1 MKFRTVLATL
11 AILATMFLAACTPP
25 YRQAFE
31 DAGKEKHWTH
41 KQVLAAFAYYD
52 RIGWA
57 REVKEGSGQ
66 YVVIYGKVP
75 TAKVDSQIDTVLQDL
90 NSSLDPNNAEMRQYL
105 DTFGLRKDLEHEEE
119 VTEAQKARVHTSYLY
134 NQFQEKMGDRP
145 ESGHEAEM
153 AGGYNIRKIFTTKDL
168 SEAFPFKSD
177 EIEGA
182 KKVGSLKEIE
192 TAELDFSS
200 PYDHKVSDP
209 AHPDDSEAFLWK
221 AKKMSIRLTDYKII
235 TEDQPQ
241 NNKGNYIEGYR
252 VIDGKQ
258 ESKPALKIFFPSG
271 GYGAVVLIDTDREG
285 RDAGFGLP
293 DILESVSN
301 IENVQDVIR
310 DGNLLAT
317 LFADK
322 KKDNRQLPPQNLFKI
337 EISRTDKPI
346 DPWEKSPDADGWIV
360 PYKYVTAT
368 GENFN
373 IRIKFKKPQM
383 KEDNPGYP
391 DGDHEHSMYRQI
403 EYIAKEY
410 TKVGKR
416 YTASAGQVVEYYR
429 PKGEFAGK
437 VEAKQVEEYDR
448 ENGNVRKIRFE
459 FEDGSEVTGL
469 VTAGSNKFIEDT
481 PYAKSFTEGSQRWWV
496 ESSATNGKFD
506 KRKKVSP
513 PKERTGE
520 YDDYSDESYS
530 AENGQSHST
539 MDMDK
544 PVVKIQRET
553 QQAPPNSK
561 Q

>member
-11 AILATMFLAACTPP
+11 AIVATMFLAGCVPP
-25 YRQAFE
+25 YRQTFE
-31 DAGKEKHWTH
+31 DAGKDKHWTK

-52 RIGWA
+52 KIGWG

-75 TAKVDSQIDTVLQDL
+75 TSKVDSQIDTVLKDL
-90 NSSLDPNNAEMRQYL
+90 NDSLDPNNTDMRQYL
-105 DTFGLRKDLEHEEE
+105 DTFNLRKDMEHEEE
-119 VTEAQKARVHTSYLY
+119 ITEAQKARVHTAYLY
-134 NQFQEKMGDRP
+134 TEFQQKMGDKEEYGRD
-145 ESGHEAEM
+145 AEM
-153 AGGYNIRKIFTTKDL
+153 SGGYNIRKIFTSKDL
-168 SEAFPFKSD
+168 SVAFPFTSD
-177 EIEGA
+177 EVEGA
-182 KKVGSLKEIE
+182 KKDGSLKEIE

-200 PYDHKVSDP
+200 PYDHKVADP
-209 AHPDDSEAFLWK
+209 AHPDDSEAFIWK
-221 AKKMSIRLTDYKII
+221 AKKMSIRLTNYKII
-235 TEDQPQ
+235 TEETPE

-258 ESKPALKIFFPSG
+258 ESKPALKIFFPTD

-293 DILESVSN
+293 DILESVSD
-301 IENVQDVIR
+301 ITNVQDVVR
-310 DGNLLAT
+310 NGNLLAT

-322 KKDNRQLPPQNLFKI
+322 KKDLRQLPPQNLFKI

-360 PYKYVTAT
+360 PYKYVTTT

-373 IRIKFKKPQM
+373 VRIKFKKVQM
-383 KEDNPGYP
+383 PADGSTYP
-391 DGDHEHSMYRQI
+391 DGDHAHSMYREI

-410 TKVGKR
+410 TKAGKR
-416 YTASAGQVVEYYR
+416 YDASAGQVIEYYR
-429 PKGEFAGK
+429 PKGDFAK
-437 VEAKQVEEYDR
+437 KTEAKVDDYS
-448 ENGNVRKIRFE
+448 NTRKLTFE
-459 FEDGSEVTGL
+459 FEDGSEVSGIVTPGL
-469 VTAGSNKFIEDT
+469 NKFIEDT
-481 PYAKSFTEGSQRWWV
+481 PYAKSFTEGSQRWWI
-496 ESSATNGKFD
+496 ESSSANGKFD

-520 YDDYSDESYS
+520 YDDYADDYEAS
-530 AENGQSHST
+530 AGREKNT

-553 QQAPPNSK
+553 QQAPPGSK

>member
-75 TAKVDSQIDTVLQDL
+75 TAKVDSQIDSVLKDL
-90 NSSLDPNNAEMRQYL
+90 DSSLDPNNAEMKQYL
-105 DTFGLRKDLEHEEE
+105 DTFGLRKDLEHEEA
-119 VTEAQKARVHTSYLY
+119 VTEAQKSRVHAAVLE
-134 NQFQEKMGDRP
+134 NQFEETMGDKP
-145 ESGHEAEM
+145 SYGHEAEM
-153 AGGYNIRKIFTTKDL
+153 AGGYNIRKIFTSKDL
-168 SEAFPFKSD
+168 SEVFPFKSD

-182 KKVGSLKEIE
+182 KKDGSLKPIE
-192 TAELDFSS
+192 TLELDLSS
-200 PYDHKVSDP
+200 QYDHKASDP
-209 AHPDDSEAFLWK
+209 AHPDDSEAFVWK
-221 AKKMSIRLTDYKII
+221 GKKMSIRLTNYKIV
-235 TEDQPQ
+235 TEEQPQ

-252 VIDGKQ
+252 VVDGKQ
-258 ESKPALKIFFPSG
+258 ESKPALKIFFPNT
-271 GYGAVVLIDTDREG
+271 GYGAVVLIDIDREG
-285 RDAGFGLP
+285 DAGFGMP
-293 DILESVSN
+293 DILETVGGL
-301 IENVQDVIR
+301 ENAQDVIR
-310 DGNLLAT
+310 DGRLLAT
-317 LFADK
+317 LFQDK
-322 KKDNRQLPPQNLFKI
+322 KSEKRVLPPQNLFKI

-346 DPWEKSPDADGWIV
+346 DPWEKSADADGWIV
-360 PYKYVTAT
+360 PYKYVATT

-373 IRIKFKKPQM
+373 VRIKFKKVPM
-383 KEDNPGYP
+383 PADGAYP
-391 DGDHEHSMYRQI
+391 DGDHAHSMYREI

-416 YTASAGQVVEYYR
+416 YDASAGQVIEYYR
-429 PKGEFAGK
+429 PKGDFAKKTQAK
-437 VEAKQVEEYDR
+437 VDDYT
-448 ENGNVRKIRFE
+448 NTRKLTFE
-459 FEDGSEVTGL
+459 FEDGSEVSGI
-469 VTAGSNKFIEDT
+469 VTPGSNKFIEDT
-481 PYAKSFTEGSQRWWV
+481 PYAKSFTEGTQRWWI
-496 ESSATNGKFD
+496 ESSASNGKFD

-520 YDDYSDESYS
+520 YDDYSDDYE
-530 AENGQSHST
+530 ANAGRDKNT

-544 PVVKIQRET
+544 PK
-553 QQAPPNSK
+553 APIAPK